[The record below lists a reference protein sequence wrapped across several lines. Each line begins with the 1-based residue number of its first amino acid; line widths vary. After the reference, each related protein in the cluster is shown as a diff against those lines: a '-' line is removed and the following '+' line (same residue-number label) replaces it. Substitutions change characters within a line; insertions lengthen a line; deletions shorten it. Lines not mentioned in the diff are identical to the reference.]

1 MGSARHPGI
10 DEQHLQ
16 HLLDCDQRLATI
28 GRRIRVLKAIGWPP
42 ALEDR
47 FLDAWR
53 AGRVELPAPPTRPQA
68 LDAESEGLEEL
79 MRVLDRGH
87 PLENWLYK
95 TAWSYHVAARML
107 AHVGDPEFTTCST
120 LLYGRPDHRYRSQEM
135 TNLDGALE
143 MLAITDRVIDPRRL
157 APIAYDIPADAFAE
171 QLRARIADV
180 FHDAGVEVVLD
191 PELSSK
197 AAAASKRI
205 ALRSTAM
212 FSERDLEQ
220 LVEHEAFIHTL
231 TSLNG
236 RHQPYFRSLGLGAP
250 RTTRTQEGLATF
262 SEIITGAID
271 IARLRR
277 LALRVVM
284 LKQALDGAD
293 FIDVFKGFLE
303 GGQSEVESFR
313 SAARIFR
320 GGDVRGSVCF
330 TKDACYLEGVMLI
343 HAFVRKV
350 LQEGRNELFPL
361 LFAGR
366 VTTGDVITLFPYLQ
380 NGLISGPKYVP
391 PWTRDPHRIL
401 AIMAFSTATQRLR
414 LDFDLERFAEY
425 EDEVVD
431 EWERGRGGVAMPTAR
446 HETPHLSAPH

>member
-1 MGSARHPGI
+1 MASATHPAI
-10 DEQHLQ
+10 DDRRLH
-16 HLLDCDQRLATI
+16 HLLDCDQRLGAI
-28 GRRIRVLKAIGWPP
+28 GRRIRVLRVIGWPP
-42 ALEDR
+42 SLEDR
-47 FLDAWR
+47 FLDGWR
-53 AGRVELPAPPTRPQA
+53 AGRPELPSPPTRPQA
-68 LDAESEGLEEL
+68 LDAETEGLEKL
-79 MRVLDRGH
+79 MGDLDRGH
-87 PLENWLYK
+87 PLEDWLYK
-95 TAWSYHVAARML
+95 NAWSYHVAARML
-107 AHVGDPEFTTCST
+107 AHVGDPEFTACST
-120 LLYGRPDHRYRSQEM
+120 LLYGRPDHRYRSQDM

-143 MLAITDRVIDPRRL
+143 MLAITDRVIDPKRL
-157 APIAYDIPADAFAE
+157 APIPYDIPADVFAE
-171 QLRARIADV
+171 KLRARIADV
-180 FHDAGVEVVLD
+180 FHDADVEVVLD

-220 LVEHEAFIHTL
+220 LVEHEAFVHTL

-236 RHQPYFRSLGLGAP
+236 RNQPYFRSLGLGAP
-250 RTTRTQEGLATF
+250 RTTRTQEGLATY

-293 FIDVFKGFLE
+293 FVDVFKGFLD

-320 GGDVRGSVCF
+320 GGDVRGRVCF
-330 TKDACYLEGVMLI
+330 TKDACYLEGVMLV
-343 HAFVRKV
+343 HAFVRKA

-366 VTTGDVITLFPYLQ
+366 VTTGDVLTLLPYLQ
-380 NGLISGPKYVP
+380 NGLIAGPKYVP
-391 PWTRDPHRIL
+391 PWTRDPHKVL
-401 AIMAFSTATQRLR
+401 AILAFSTATQRMR

-425 EDEVVD
+425 EDEVLE
-431 EWERGRGGVAMPTAR
+431 EWERGRGRSAPVSR